1 MCIRDSTGGVLTAV
15 GVLFAGVTLGLNRSK
30 VIHKFEEEI
39 VKGRTK
45 MSQEVSEKLSDYT
58 QRIRHKIE
66 SNFYEFD
73 QMLDK
78 EGVTIK
84 RVNNVQNEIK
94 KELNNI
100 V

>member
-1 MCIRDSTGGVLTAV
+1 MCIRDS
-15 GVLFAGVTLGLNRSK
+15 
-30 VIHKFEEEI
+30 
-39 VKGRTK
+39 
-45 MSQEVSEKLSDYT
+45 T

-100 V
+100 I